1 MPSLGQ
7 RLSLGFLAGALSVFT
22 FHQWMWGILYAV
34 GYMHAAPYPTYL
46 VAPFGVP
53 RIIDLAFWGGVWG
66 AGFGLVQPFFSGRL
80 PTLSGGLVLGTLA
93 ALVGIFI
100 VPVIK
105 GGIAPAGVPA
115 KVFVIAFLING
126 CWGIGT
132 ALYLGLALRWLG
144 PRRRFARS
152 AKGGLS

>member
-22 FHQWMWGILYAV
+22 FHQWMWAILHAA
-34 GYMHAAPYPTYL
+34 GYMPPPYPTDL
-46 VAPFGVP
+46 VGPFGVP
-53 RIIDLAFWGGVWG
+53 RIIDFAFWGGVWG

-80 PTLSGGLVLGTLA
+80 PTLSGGLALGIIA
-93 ALVGIFI
+93 ALVGIYI

-105 GGIAPAGVPA
+105 GGPPPAGVPA
-115 KVFVIAFLING
+115 MVFVIAFLING
-126 CWGIGT
+126 SWGIGT
-132 ALYLGLALRWLG
+132 ALYLGLLLRWLG

-152 AKGGLS
+152 AGSGLS